1 MLSPSLI
8 SLFDSV
14 IISSLAVFTRS
25 EITLT
30 SDSGDS
36 PVLIGQS
43 VTLRC
48 TVSSRFAHQTNLSII
63 FLQNGTMKAE
73 NCKAYNIGRYEV
85 TCEPGG
91 STINSSTQTYLF
103 HIKSI
108 SWTDRGK
115 WTCLLSGSSS
125 DIFLEVH
132 GMCNLFTLRV
142 SYAWHQAKFHRQL
155 RSRRLWLARAKLY
168 CSSFSREIFL
178 HF

>member
-1 MLSPSLI
+1 MNLSTWVYL
-8 SLFDSV
+8 SLFISV
-14 IISSLAVFTRS
+14 VFTRS
-25 EITLT
+25 EIALS
-30 SDSGDS
+30 SDSGDL

-73 NCKAYNIGRYEV
+73 NCKAYNTERYEV
-85 TCEPGG
+85 TCEAGG
-91 STINSSTQTYLF
+91 NTINTSTQTYLF

-132 GMCNLFTLRV
+132 ASPLNETRLHVATVRRSHSQQPVILHKRLPTKIQV
-142 SYAWHQAKFHRQL
+142 RESSHSYV
-155 RSRRLWLARAKLY
+155 
-168 CSSFSREIFL
+168 
-178 HF
+178 